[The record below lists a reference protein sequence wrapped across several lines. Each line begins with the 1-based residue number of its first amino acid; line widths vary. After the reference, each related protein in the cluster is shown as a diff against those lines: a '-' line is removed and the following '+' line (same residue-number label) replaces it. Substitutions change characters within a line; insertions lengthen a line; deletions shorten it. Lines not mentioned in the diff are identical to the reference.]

1 MRTQQLVARSLR
13 LIQVIDP
20 NQSVRASDMQTGIDA
35 LNGLCRR
42 LEANGIAM
50 GWQGV
55 SNPSDELPLPE
66 EALDTITY
74 ALAVRIAPEYG
85 VTPMP
90 AVVDMA
96 NTLMNDLR
104 RDQMVATPI
113 QPILG
118 VPTPDNWNG
127 VTLNGESWYA
137 G

>member
-1 MRTQQLVARSLR
+1 MRTEKLIARSLR

-20 NQSVRASDMQTGIDA
+20 NQSVRASDMETGIDA
-35 LNGLCRR
+35 LNGLMRR
-42 LEANGIAM
+42 FEANGLAM
-50 GWQGV
+50 GWQAV
-55 SNPSDELPLPE
+55 SNPSDELPMPE
-66 EALDTITY
+66 EAQDAIAY
-74 ALAVRIAPEYG
+74 ALAVRLSSEYG

-90 AVVDMA
+90 AVVQTADG
-96 NTLMNDLR
+96 LMNDLR

-127 VTLNGESWYA
+127 ATLNGESWYA